1 MKNPISALRVLL
13 SIALVMS
20 PSGGPIVAQNS
31 QAGGAATAQQ
41 LPPHKLAPVAE
52 SKPAASASV
61 AVRQPE
67 SAVAGSSLTI
77 DAGSGRHAISP
88 YIYGINYNQV
98 QIPDINPS
106 IIRWGGDA
114 TSQYNWQAGPQQGNT
129 NAGSDYF
136 FKNGQ
141 QSSTTDPPDFDTFF
155 ATNHTAGV
163 QTIGTIPINGWV
175 AKDSSSCGFS
185 VTKYGAQWQQNGDCG
200 NGVLPDQKTPV
211 SQVKTTDPTDADVQV
226 NTSFMQDW
234 VAHMVSTVGST
245 ANGGVAI
252 WQLDNEPV
260 WWSNVHQNIHPILPN
275 QSGQGY
281 TSFDEVWQKGLAYSQ
296 AIKAA
301 DPTAKV
307 AGPITSGWSDLFFS
321 RVDMQSGWGTGPSYV
336 YWGNPVDR
344 QAHGNQDFAAWYLQ
358 QFAHQSG
365 PRLLDYFDIHGYMPG
380 TGTALRPNSLPASA
394 PDPTDPASN
403 AARLES
409 TRVFWDPNFVVANK
423 SGTLFSA
430 DNSSHSAQTGNWVT
444 DGMTFALVDGSG
456 TLLAQTTVALEGS
469 TTITPSSISYSSGA
483 SITASP
489 NPIPA
494 NEFFVG
500 QATISWSAPGSTG
513 VQVFIGDGEYLSNEC
528 VCLIPRMKNWVNA
541 NYPGTKMSIT
551 EYNLGAQG
559 DINGALAETDVLGIF
574 GREGLDVGVMWPFLG
589 YPDIPLNA
597 PITYAFRMYRNYDG
611 AKSTFGDTGVSAV
624 SGDQSQLSVYAAQRT
639 SDSALTVM
647 VINKT
652 SNDLTSSVSL
662 ANFSPQSTAK
672 VFNYSAA
679 NLTAIQPQ
687 PTQAVTPTGFSATF
701 PANSATLLVIPL
713 SAPPSITANPN
724 PIPVAAG
731 VTVGQT
737 TISWSAPGSSSVELH
752 VGSATGV
759 LFGGGAS
766 TGSAQTGDWVTN
778 GMAFVLVDGATHAE
792 LASTTVTLTA
802 SGGNATI
809 AANPNPIPVATG
821 VTVGQTTISWNAPS
835 SSSVELHIGSATGVL
850 FGGGGSTGSAQTGD
864 WVTNGMVFVL
874 VDAATHAT
882 LASTTVMLGSSGA
895 AATIT
900 ANPNPIPVAA
910 GVLLGQTT
918 ISWSAPASSSVEV
931 HVGTATGVVFAG
943 GASSGSAQTGDWV
956 TNGMLFVLVDGAT
969 HATLAST
976 TVTLGASSGTPT
988 ITANP
993 NPIPGAT
1000 VGETTISWNAPGFAG
1015 VEVHIGSATGTL
1027 FAGGGSSGS
1036 AETGEWVS
1044 NGMVFVLVDAT
1055 THATLAATTV
1065 SLTGT

>member
-1 MKNPISALRVLL
+1 MKNPVSTLRVLL
-13 SIALVMS
+13 SIALIMS
-20 PSGGPIVAQNS
+20 PSGGPIVAHSS
-31 QAGGAATAQQ
+31 QAGASAAAQP
-41 LPPHKLAPVAE
+41 LRPHKLAPAAE
-52 SKPAASASV
+52 SSPVVAAPAKI
-61 AVRQPE
+61 RQPE
-67 SAVAGSSLTI
+67 AAVAGPNLTI

-114 TSQYNWQAGPQQGNT
+114 TSQYNWQTGNT
-129 NAGSDYF
+129 NAGSDWYF
-136 FKNGQ
+136 INSNQNSG
-141 QSSTTDPPDFDTFF
+141 TDASDFDTFF
-155 ATNHTAGV
+155 TTNHGAGV

-175 AKDSSSCGFS
+175 AKDGKDTISCGFS
-185 VTKYGAQWQQNGDCG
+185 VKKYGAQYAVDPYNSDCG
-200 NGVLPDQKTPV
+200 NGILPDNKTPITKA
-211 SQVKTTDPTDADVQV
+211 KTTDPTDADVAV
-226 NTSFMQDW
+226 TPTTMQEW
-234 VAHMVSTVGST
+234 VAHTVSTFGSS

-252 WQLDNEPV
+252 WELDNEPV
-260 WWSNVHQNIHPILPN
+260 WWSGVHQNIHPLD
-275 QSGQGY
+275 
-281 TSFDEVWQKGLAYSQ
+281 TDFDEVWIKGRDFAQ
-296 AIKAA
+296 AVKAA

-307 AGPITSGWSDLFFS
+307 AGPITSGWWDLFFS
-321 RVDMQSGWGTGPSYV
+321 KVDLTSGWGSGPNFV

-344 QAHGNQDFAAWYLQ
+344 MAHGNQDFVAWYLQ
-358 QFAHQSG
+358 QFANYEKQNG
-365 PRLLDYFDIHGYMPG
+365 QRLLDYFDIHGYMPG
-380 TGTALRPNSLPASA
+380 TGTSLSSTDA
-394 PDPTDPASN
+394 TDPATD
-403 AARLES
+403 AARFES
-409 TRVFWDPNFVVANK
+409 TRVFWDETFTPPGTNEYILNTPPN
-423 SGTLFSA
+423 
-430 DNSSHSAQTGNWVT
+430 
-444 DGMTFALVDGSG
+444 
-456 TLLAQTTVALEGS
+456 
-469 TTITPSSISYSSGA
+469 SYNN
-483 SITASP
+483 P
-489 NPIPA
+489 N
-494 NEFFVG
+494 
-500 QATISWSAPGSTG
+500 AP
-513 VQVFIGDGEYLSNEC
+513 C
-528 VCLIPRMKNWVNA
+528 VCLIPRMKNWVSA

-559 DINGALAETDVLGIF
+559 NINGALAETDVLGIF
-574 GREGLDVGVMWPFLG
+574 GREGLDVATMWPFLG

-597 PITYAFRMYRNYDG
+597 PITFAFRMYRNYDG

-652 SNDLTSSVSL
+652 SNGLTSSVSL

-687 PTQAVTPTGFSATF
+687 PDQAVTPTGFSATF

-713 SAPPSITANPN
+713 SAPPSITASPN

-731 VTVGQT
+731 VTVGET

-752 VGSATGV
+752 IGSATGV
-759 LFGGGAS
+759 LFGGGGS

-778 GMAFVLVDGATHAE
+778 GMVFVLVDGTTHAE
-792 LASTTVTLTA
+792 LASTAVTLTT

-821 VTVGQTTISWNAPS
+821 VTVGQTTISWNAPGY
-835 SSSVELHIGSATGVL
+835 SSVELHIGGATGVL

-882 LASTTVMLGSSGA
+882 LASTTVTLGASGGNP
-895 AATIT
+895 TIT
-900 ANPNPIPVAA
+900 ANPNPIPVAS
-910 GVLLGQTT
+910 GVLAGQTT
-918 ISWSAPASSSVEV
+918 ISWNAPNSSSVEV
-931 HVGTATGVVFAG
+931 HVGSATGTLFAG

-956 TNGMLFVLVDGAT
+956 SNGMLFVLVDGAT
-969 HATLAST
+969 HSTLAST
-976 TVTLGASSGTPT
+976 TVTLGASGGMPT

-993 NPIPGAT
+993 NPAPGET
-1000 VGETTISWNAPGFAG
+1000 VGETTISWNAPGSAS
-1015 VEVHIGSATGTL
+1015 VEVHIGSAAGTL

-1036 AETGEWVS
+1036 AQTGEWVS

-1055 THATLAATTV
+1055 THAQLATTTV
-1065 SLTGT
+1065 ALTGT